1 MVRIITD
8 SAADFEPAELQQLNI
23 TCIPLTV
30 AFGNEVY
37 QENISLSKERFYQL
51 LLTSEY
57 FPQTSQAS
65 PQILMD
71 LFEDTKNSGDE
82 AIYITISS
90 AISGTYQTACMI
102 REEVDCH
109 RCYVMDGKNGT
120 GGQRMLVEY
129 AVRLREQGKTA
140 AEIVAGVEAIRGR
153 ISLYACVDSLDNL
166 CRGGRISHLAY
177 TMGSIAH
184 IKPVIT
190 VEKDGSIGVP
200 AKVMGMKKGMSWLC
214 QQMEKRPRDEDYPVY
229 VMYTNNRTI
238 GETLA
243 EKMRGIGV
251 DVPPERIIPVGA
263 AIGSHVGK
271 DACGFVCVAKE

>member
-30 AFGNEVY
+30 TFGDEVY
-37 QENISLSKERFYQL
+37 QENISLSKQRFYEL
-51 LLTSEY
+51 LLTSEH

-71 LFEDTKNSGDE
+71 IFDDVKNSGDE

-102 REEVDCH
+102 REEADCD
-109 RCYVMDGKNGT
+109 RCHVLDGKNGT
-120 GGQRMLVEY
+120 GGQRLLVEH

-140 AEIVAGVEAIRGR
+140 AEILAGVESIRER
-153 ISLYACVDSLDNL
+153 ITLYACIDTLDNL
-166 CRGGRISHLAY
+166 HRGGRISHLAY
-177 TMGSIAH
+177 TLGSIAH
-184 IKPVIT
+184 VKPVIT

-214 QQMEKRPRDEDYPVY
+214 QQVEKCPRDGAHPFY
-229 VMYTNNRTI
+229 VMYTNNRSI
-238 GETLA
+238 GEALA
-243 EKMRGIGV
+243 EKIRALDI

-263 AIGSHVGK
+263 AIGTHVGK
-271 DACGFVCVAKE
+271 DACGFVCVSQ